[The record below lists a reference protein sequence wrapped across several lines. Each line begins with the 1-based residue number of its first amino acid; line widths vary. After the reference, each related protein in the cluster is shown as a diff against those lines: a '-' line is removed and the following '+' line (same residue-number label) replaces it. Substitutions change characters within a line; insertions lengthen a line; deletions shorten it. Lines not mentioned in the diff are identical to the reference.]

1 MKINVVN
8 SAEGFPEETLESLN
22 GYIAKLS
29 DAITGEDYCSP
40 QVARSLKD
48 AYATLTYVTPEEIRE
63 INLEQREID
72 KETDCLS
79 FPMLELR
86 EGEFEMIPDSGD
98 FETDDD
104 GNQVLCYGDILI
116 NPFACKAQAESYGH
130 SFEREAVFLIAHS
143 LLHLLGYD
151 HIDPTDEKIMIDR
164 QKRLMRDLG
173 LAFDDEIRD
182 IYEMD
187 NHRDLVKSEG
197 FIPAGTPCKHCGT
210 VALLGRPNV
219 GKSSI
224 LNRLLNENKVQFV
237 I

>member
-8 SAEGFPEETLESLN
+8 SAEGFPAETLESLN

-29 DAITGEDYCSP
+29 CAVTGEEYCSP
-40 QVARSLKD
+40 QVSRSLKE
-48 AYATLTYVTPEEIRE
+48 AYATLTFVTPEAIRE
-63 INLEQREID
+63 INLEQRGID

-130 SFEREAVFLIAHS
+130 SFEREAVLSLI
-143 LLHLLGYD
+143 
-151 HIDPTDEKIMIDR
+151 
-164 QKRLMRDLG
+164 
-173 LAFDDEIRD
+173 
-182 IYEMD
+182 
-187 NHRDLVKSEG
+187 
-197 FIPAGTPCKHCGT
+197 HCC
-210 VALLGRPNV
+210 
-219 GKSSI
+219 I
-224 LNRLLNENKVQFV
+224 F
-237 I
+237 